1 MEKDLEANFD
11 CIFHSREDQDAFA
24 VKSQLKAKEAID
36 KKLFD
41 SEIVPIEVKTRKSVI
56 QVTADEHPKPDT
68 TIEGL
73 AKLRTA
79 FVKDQGTVTAG
90 NASGINDGASV
101 VMLMSANEA
110 QQRNLKPMAKIVSHA
125 VTGM

>member
-1 MEKDLEANFD
+1 MFY
-11 CIFHSREDQDAFA
+11 SREDQDAFA

-41 SEIVPIEVKTRKSVI
+41 CEIVPIEVKTRKSVI

-68 TIEGL
+68 TLEGL

-90 NASGINDGASV
+90 NASGINDGASL

-110 QQRNLKPMAKIVSHA
+110 KNRSLKPMAKIVSHA
-125 VTGM
+125 FTGM

>member
-1 MEKDLEANFD
+1 M
-11 CIFHSREDQDAFA
+11 
-24 VKSQLKAKEAID
+24 KAKEAID
-36 KKLFD
+36 RKWFEN
-41 SEIVPIEVKTRKSVI
+41 EIVPIEVKTRKSVI

-101 VMLMSANEA
+101 VMVMSANET
-110 QQRNLKPMAKIVSHA
+110 QKRGLKPMAKIVSHA
-125 VTGM
+125 YTGIEHYRLVT